1 MRCFNIIKLY
11 LNLCCPGGLGNGRAG
26 CRSSFHATSAG
37 AHLKKMSRPRRTHLA
52 ADLQRGPKT
61 ISSSFTKSNHLSL
74 RTLNQVCQSLQTD
87 LIWNFTI
94 VVLPFLSQFL
104 FSQKR
109 PFIRRRLVVG
119 RMKGAWYIFAP
130 FHVQK
135 LPVSSMCQIFLFC
148 KCYEMEWLFR

>member
-1 MRCFNIIKLY
+1 L
-11 LNLCCPGGLGNGRAG
+11 
-26 CRSSFHATSAG
+26 AG
-37 AHLKKMSRPRRTHLA
+37 AHLKKDVAPPPNASGCRLA
-52 ADLQRGPKT
+52 ARPKDD
-61 ISSSFTKSNHLSL
+61 FLLFHEKQSL
-74 RTLNQVCQSLQTD
+74 EPEDPRVLNQVCQSLQTD